1 MCRRVLVTSQGLLS
15 DTFRPQNKLN
25 HHYFF
30 FHKSTQRIV
39 ARMPSIF
46 QERGVYQG
54 LCLEWILQNHAH
66 ENRENRKSSSVTKH
80 VLLADEFLYRIGLV
94 GHPFFRCDEMRL
106 RWVFTVKT
114 LSSCCSEK
122 YLRIHVYTGRA
133 GGSS

>member
-1 MCRRVLVTSQGLLS
+1 MKE
-15 DTFRPQNKLN
+15 NKHN
-25 HHYFF
+25 VPESSGYFF

-80 VLLADEFLYRIGLV
+80 VLLADEFIPYR
-94 GHPFFRCDEMRL
+94 
-106 RWVFTVKT
+106 
-114 LSSCCSEK
+114 LS
-122 YLRIHVYTGRA
+122 RA
-133 GGSS
+133 SVL